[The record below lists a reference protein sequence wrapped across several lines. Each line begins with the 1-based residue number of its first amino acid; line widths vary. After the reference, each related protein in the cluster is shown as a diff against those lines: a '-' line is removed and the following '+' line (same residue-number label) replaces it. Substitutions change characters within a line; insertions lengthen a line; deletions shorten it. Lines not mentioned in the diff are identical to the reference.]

1 MFSTAMPIL
10 YPFAFV
16 FYVVLFIIYKFLLL
30 FYYQKTTQFNH
41 ELPMLATS
49 YIKVGIFLH
58 IAFGAIM
65 VTNSDIIP
73 SHDLQVPKEGED
85 YNSWSFFMRERF
97 WSKSHGTIYAI
108 FCISLVI
115 FLVLKNTI
123 LKAFY
128 ELAKCL
134 YQKYYNLD

>member
-1 MFSTAMPIL
+1 
-10 YPFAFV
+10 
-16 FYVVLFIIYKFLLL
+16 
-30 FYYQKTTQFNH
+30 
-41 ELPMLATS
+41 MLATS

-73 SHDLQVPKEGED
+73 SHDLQVPKEDED

-108 FCISLVI
+108 FCISLVF

-123 LKAFY
+123 LKMLY

-134 YQKYYNLD
+134 YQKYFNLDQVENIFADSTPNENIYRVSVSQQLRRKRM